1 MNHEFLQRQGSGSEE
16 SSSLSEPDLFRNV
29 KSLPESTS
37 SAGTLDRQIALALF
51 LCKIKS
57 YITIGYKTQN
67 NAYKLL
73 YFTRY
78 H

>member
-37 SAGTLDRQIALALF
+37 SAGMLDLQIALAQF
-51 LCKIKS
+51 FCVK
-57 YITIGYKTQN
+57 
-67 NAYKLL
+67 
-73 YFTRY
+73 
-78 H
+78 

>member
-37 SAGTLDRQIALALF
+37 SAGMLDVNITLMVF
-51 LCKIKS
+51 FWVKS
-57 YITIGYKTQN
+57 NDI
-67 NAYKLL
+67 
-73 YFTRY
+73 
-78 H
+78 

>member
-37 SAGTLDRQIALALF
+37 SAGMLDVNITLMVF
-51 LCKIKS
+51 FWVKS
-57 YITIGYKTQN
+57 NDILQTIIYQTQGN
-67 NAYKLL
+67 VS
-73 YFTRY
+73 
-78 H
+78 

>member
-37 SAGTLDRQIALALF
+37 SAGMLDVNITLVVF
-51 LCKIKS
+51 F
-57 YITIGYKTQN
+57 G
-67 NAYKLL
+67 
-73 YFTRY
+73 
-78 H
+78 

>member
-1 MNHEFLQRQGSGSEE
+1 MNQEFLQRQGSGSEE

-37 SAGTLDRQIALALF
+37 SAGMLDLQIALAPFFCVNKVQRL
-51 LCKIKS
+51 
-57 YITIGYKTQN
+57 KTQN

-73 YFTRY
+73 YFTRN